1 VADGEGVNDFPEAIG
16 GIAEGALLARA
27 AEPARGEVVKDSD
40 GHTHEGACLN
50 CGTQLIGAHCHAC
63 GQKAH
68 VHRTIGA
75 FLHDLVHGA
84 LHFEG
89 KIWHTLPLL
98 AWRPGALTRRYIE
111 GERARFV
118 SPMALFLFSVFLM
131 FAVFQAVG
139 LGPPSD
145 FGEVNVNA
153 PGSND
158 PAALQKQLD
167 ALKDARAELA
177 DENPAAPVLDSQ
189 IEGIEERI
197 DDLAREARGEPEV
210 LAEGA
215 NGRGRLTAQR
225 TGWAFLDHGIDKWR
239 ENPGLM
245 AYKLQANSY
254 KFSWLLIP
262 LSIPFVWLL
271 FAWRRKFGAYD
282 HAVFV
287 TYSLSFMTLFFVAL
301 TLLGIV
307 GVSAAVLTLAAMIV
321 PLLHI
326 YKQLRGAYSLSRFSA
341 LWRTVALSGII
352 FLILLL
358 FLNLLLV
365 LGALG

>member
-1 VADGEGVNDFPEAIG
+1 MSDFPEAIG
-16 GIAEGALLARA
+16 GATEGALLARA
-27 AEPARGEVVKDSD
+27 VEPAHGKPD
-40 GHTHEGACLN
+40 GHTREGACLN
-50 CGTQLIGAHCHAC
+50 CGTALIGSHCHVC
-63 GQKAH
+63 GQRAH

-131 FAVFQAVG
+131 FAVFQAAGITAPTEFSPEVIGPEVG
-139 LGPPSD
+139 QA
-145 FGEVNVNA
+145 GEE
-153 PGSND
+153 G
-158 PAALQKQLD
+158 ALAGLRE
-167 ALKDARAELA
+167 ARKNM
-177 DENPAAPVLDSQ
+177 DDSNPAAGMLDVQ
-189 IEGIEERI
+189 I
-197 DDLAREARGEPEV
+197 ARLETQQEQSAQ
-210 LAEGA
+210 GA
-215 NGRGRLTAQR
+215 DAPPATGDSSFDGAWFRQAQVR
-225 TGWAFLDHGIDKWR
+225 TGAPFLDRAIEKWQ

-262 LSIPFVWLL
+262 LSIPFVWLI
-271 FAWRRKFGAYD
+271 FAWRRQFRGYD

-287 TYSLSFMTLFFVAL
+287 TYSLSFMTLLFVAL
-301 TLLGIV
+301 TMLGLAGLGGGWIF
-307 GVSAAVLTLAAMIV
+307 TLATTI
-321 PLLHI
+321 PIWHI
-326 YKQLRGAYSLSRFSA
+326 YRQLKGAYDLSRFSA
-341 LWRTVALSGII
+341 VWRTIVLLGFIT
-352 FLILLL
+352 LILLS
-358 FLNLLLV
+358 FLNVLLL

>member
-1 VADGEGVNDFPEAIG
+1 MSDFPDAIGSVAEGV
-16 GIAEGALLARA
+16 LLGRA
-27 AEPARGEVVKDSD
+27 VEPARGEAAD

-50 CGTQLIGAHCHAC
+50 CGTQLAGPHCHGC

-75 FLHDLVHGA
+75 FLHDLLHGA

-89 KIWHTLPLL
+89 KTWHTLPLL
-98 AWRPGALTRRYIE
+98 AWRPGELTRRYIE

-131 FAVFQAVG
+131 FAVFQIAG
-139 LGPPSD
+139 ISAPTEFD
-145 FGEVNVNA
+145 NVNVEGA
-153 PGSND
+153 DSPERLE
-158 PAALQKQLD
+158 AL
-167 ALKDARAELA
+167 
-177 DENPAAPVLDSQ
+177 
-189 IEGIEERI
+189 
-197 DDLAREARGEPEV
+197 REARRTMADDNPGSPFIDAQIAAIEQSQR
-210 LAEGA
+210 EGA
-215 NGRGRLTAQR
+215 AEASADKTGLASSADGRVKLSQTR

-262 LSIPFVWLL
+262 LSIPFVWLI

-301 TLLGIV
+301 TVLGMV
-307 GVSAAVLTLAAMIV
+307 GVGAGVLALAGLLV
-321 PLLHI
+321 PLLHV
-326 YKQLRGAYSLSRFSA
+326 YKQLKGAYSLTRFSA
-341 LWRTVALSGII
+341 LWRTTALSGII
-352 FLILLL
+352 VVILLL

>member
-1 VADGEGVNDFPEAIG
+1 MSDLPEAIG

-27 AEPARGEVVKDSD
+27 VEPAHGGAD

-50 CGTQLIGAHCHAC
+50 CGTQLVGAHCHAC
-63 GQKAH
+63 GQKARI
-68 VHRTIGA
+68 HRTIGA
-75 FLHDLVHGA
+75 FLHDLIHGA

-89 KIWHTLPLL
+89 KMWHTLPLL

-131 FAVFQAVG
+131 FAVFQIAG
-139 LGPPSD
+139 ISAPTEFSSSD
-145 FGEVNVNA
+145 EVNEAVNVGGGA
-153 PGSND
+153 EALKGLRDARRTMADDNPGS
-158 PAALQKQLD
+158 KVLD
-167 ALKDARAELA
+167 AQI
-177 DENPAAPVLDSQ
+177 AA
-189 IEGIEERI
+189 IEKRQ
-197 DDLAREARGEPEV
+197 REAAA
-210 LAEGA
+210 AEGSEEA
-215 NGRGRLTAQR
+215 AEGEGTAVRASGRTRISQTR
-225 TGWAFLDHGIDKWR
+225 TGWAFLDHGIEKWQQ
-239 ENPGLM
+239 NPGLM

-271 FAWRRKFGAYD
+271 FAWRRRFGAYD

-287 TYSLSFMTLFFVAL
+287 TYSLSFMTLFFVTL
-301 TLLGIV
+301 TLLGMAGV
-307 GVSAAVLTLAAMIV
+307 GAVLLTLLTMTV

-326 YKQLRGAYSLSRFSA
+326 YQQLRGGYELSRFSA
-341 LWRTVALSGII
+341 LWRTMALSGII
-352 FLILLL
+352 FVILLL
-358 FLNLLLV
+358 FLNLLLL